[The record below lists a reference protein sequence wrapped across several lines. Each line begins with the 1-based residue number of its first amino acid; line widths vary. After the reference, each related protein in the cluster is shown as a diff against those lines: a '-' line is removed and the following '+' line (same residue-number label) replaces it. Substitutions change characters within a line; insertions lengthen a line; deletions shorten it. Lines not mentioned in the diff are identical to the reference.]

1 MRVPMVSDKP
11 PKESREPENPLI
23 IHRDCSVTANTSSS
37 LKSVLHPTSYIL
49 HTYLYYLGS

>member
-37 LKSVLHPTSYIL
+37 LKSVHYILHPTYYI
-49 HTYLYYLGS
+49 HTSTT